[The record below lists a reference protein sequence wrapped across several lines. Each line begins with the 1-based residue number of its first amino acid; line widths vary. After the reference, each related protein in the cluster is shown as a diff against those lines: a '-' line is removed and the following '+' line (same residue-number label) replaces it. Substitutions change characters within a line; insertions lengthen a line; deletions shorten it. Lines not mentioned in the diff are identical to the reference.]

1 VLTTRSGSCRFC
13 DTSVSTEISLD
24 EAAESASRPR
34 GNPAVLDAG
43 VSADPAWRGEL
54 ARRLAVYR
62 TRRRKSAA
70 NTAQPRLPFERAE
83 DPRAPGAGV
92 AVAENPAAEPAADA
106 FAFTMAI
113 GRAAPFAR
121 DPREESRM
129 EIDVSLPLAPPASES
144 FAAASAAPEEP
155 REEFRLFPVASL
167 GERRIAAFL
176 DAGCLLFAYGGF
188 LTLFGSL
195 GGEFTLSKLSAAV
208 YIATVALFYLQYF
221 ALFTVFGGA
230 TPGMMLRGLQV
241 VGFSGEPPTPRQLL
255 ARSAGYILSAG
266 SFFLG
271 FLWAY
276 WDEDQLTWH
285 DRISRTYLTA
295 PQRLPHAEAQGART
309 H

>member
-1 VLTTRSGSCRFC
+1 L
-13 DTSVSTEISLD
+13 TEISLD
-24 EAAESASRPR
+24 PAEEAAQFALRTQ
-34 GNPAVLDAG
+34 GNPAAPDVGVL
-43 VSADPAWRGEL
+43 VDPAWRSEL

-62 TRRRKSAA
+62 TRRRKSAP
-70 NTAQPRLPFERAE
+70 NSAQPHLPFERAE
-83 DPRAPGAGV
+83 APRTPGAGV
-92 AVAENPAAEPAADA
+92 AVAENPAAEPPADS
-106 FAFTMAI
+106 FAFTLAI

-121 DPREESRM
+121 DPREEARM
-129 EIDVSLPLAPPASES
+129 EIDVSVPSQPSASES
-144 FAAASAAPEEP
+144 FAVVGAAAENP

-167 GERRIAAFL
+167 AERRIAAFL

-230 TPGMMLRGLQV
+230 TPGMMLRGLEV
-241 VGFSGEPPTPRQLL
+241 VGFSGEPPTTRQLL

-285 DRISRTYLTA
+285 DRISRTYLAA
-295 PQRLPHAEAQGART
+295 PQRLPHAEVQGAARS